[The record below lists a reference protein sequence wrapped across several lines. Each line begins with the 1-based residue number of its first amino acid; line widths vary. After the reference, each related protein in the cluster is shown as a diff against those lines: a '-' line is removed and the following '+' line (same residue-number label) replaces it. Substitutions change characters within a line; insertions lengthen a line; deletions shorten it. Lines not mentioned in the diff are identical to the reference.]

1 MLQNGDPEK
10 RRPPPM
16 AETIFAKIIRREI
29 PAQIEHEDELCLA
42 FHDVSPQSPTH
53 ILVIPKK
60 PLPSL
65 AEVTDADI
73 PLLGHL
79 MRVATDIATKLNLV
93 NGYRLVVNCGTDGG
107 QTVNHLHIHLL
118 GGRSLGWPPG

>member
-1 MLQNGDPEK
+1 
-10 RRPPPM
+10 M

-29 PAQIEHEDELCLA
+29 PAQIEYEDELCLA
-42 FHDVSPQSPTH
+42 FHDVSPQAPTH
-53 ILVIPKK
+53 ILIIPKK

-65 AEVTDADI
+65 AEVTDAEI

-79 MRVATDIATKLNLV
+79 MRVATNIATKLNLV

>member
-1 MLQNGDPEK
+1 
-10 RRPPPM
+10 M

-29 PAQIEHEDELCLA
+29 PAQIEYEDKLCLA
-42 FHDVSPQSPTH
+42 FHDVSQQAPTH

-79 MRVATDIATKLNLV
+79 MRVATDLATKLNLV

>member
-1 MLQNGDPEK
+1 
-10 RRPPPM
+10 M
-16 AETIFAKIIRREI
+16 AETIFTKIIRREI

-42 FHDVSPQSPTH
+42 FHDVSPQAPTH

-65 AEVTDADI
+65 AEVTDADT

-79 MRVATDIATKLNLV
+79 MRVATDIATKLNLI

-107 QTVNHLHIHLL
+107 QSVNHLHIHLL

>member
-1 MLQNGDPEK
+1 
-10 RRPPPM
+10 M

-29 PAQIEHEDELCLA
+29 PAQIEYEDKLCLA
-42 FHDVSPQSPTH
+42 FHDVSPQAPTH

-65 AEVTDADI
+65 AEVTDAEI

-79 MRVATDIATKLNLV
+79 MRVATDLATKLNLV

>member
-1 MLQNGDPEK
+1 
-10 RRPPPM
+10 M

-29 PAQIEHEDELCLA
+29 PAQIEYEDELCLA
-42 FHDVSPQSPTH
+42 FHDVSPQAPTH

-65 AEVTDADI
+65 AEVTDAEI

-79 MRVATDIATKLNLV
+79 MRVATNIATKLNLI

>member
-1 MLQNGDPEK
+1 
-10 RRPPPM
+10 M

-42 FHDVSPQSPTH
+42 FHDVSPQAPTH

-60 PLPSL
+60 QLPSL
-65 AEVTDADI
+65 AEVTDAEI

-79 MRVATDIATKLNLV
+79 MRVATNIATKLNLA

>member
-1 MLQNGDPEK
+1 
-10 RRPPPM
+10 M

-42 FHDVSPQSPTH
+42 FHDVSPQAPTH

>member
-1 MLQNGDPEK
+1 
-10 RRPPPM
+10 M

>member
-1 MLQNGDPEK
+1 
-10 RRPPPM
+10 M

-29 PAQIEHEDELCLA
+29 PAQIEYEDKLCLA
-42 FHDVSPQSPTH
+42 FHDVSPQAPTH

-60 PLPSL
+60 QLPSL

>member
-1 MLQNGDPEK
+1 
-10 RRPPPM
+10 M

-42 FHDVSPQSPTH
+42 FHDVSPQAPTH

-65 AEVTDADI
+65 AEVTDAEI

-79 MRVATDIATKLNLV
+79 MRVATDLATKLNLV
-93 NGYRLVVNCGTDGG
+93 DG
-107 QTVNHLHIHLL
+107 IM
-118 GGRSLGWPPG
+118 